1 MKKKFK
7 IIILIAALIIIT
19 SIMLY
24 DFPVN
29 QSWSAWSLP
38 LSGHVFIVDPG
49 HGGPDGGAD
58 TKSGVQEKEI
68 TLSISNYL
76 RDYLNEAGSL
86 VILTRESDKDLASS
100 GTKGLSK
107 RKLEDLQNRVKLAN
121 ESMADFFI
129 SIHLNSIPS
138 EKWHGAQTFY
148 YPVREENK
156 AMAESI
162 QKQLIVNL
170 NNTDRSPLPRN
181 DILVLKYVNMPSTM
195 VEVGF
200 LSNPEEAALL
210 QDEQY
215 QKKVAFAVYQGILEY
230 FSENDKL
237 SQDEN

>member
-1 MKKKFK
+1 
-7 IIILIAALIIIT
+7 
-19 SIMLY
+19 
-24 DFPVN
+24 
-29 QSWSAWSLP
+29 
-38 LSGHVFIVDPG
+38 
-49 HGGPDGGAD
+49 
-58 TKSGVQEKEI
+58 
-68 TLSISNYL
+68 
-76 RDYLNEAGSL
+76 
-86 VILTRESDKDLASS
+86 
-100 GTKGLSK
+100 
-107 RKLEDLQNRVKLAN
+107 
-121 ESMADFFI
+121 MADFFI